1 MTITIIRGSQPSL
14 TYRDLT
20 PGCAYRGSDGA
31 LYLALKGFSSNL
43 IVMQLQDEAAPLLD
57 FCLVKDECAIVSFTE
72 VDITI
77 TEGAAK

>member
-1 MTITIIRGSQPSL
+1 MTITIIRGSQPRL

-31 LYLALKGFSSNL
+31 LYLAVSSFSKQT
-43 IVMQLQDEAAPLLD
+43 IVVQLHDAGAPGLD
-57 FCLVKDECAIVSFTE
+57 FCAVKDECALIDFTE